1 MAGEEE
7 RVGSVNFNFLL
18 VVRGYIINEEVEA
31 VLPRPEQ
38 KDMTVKGVIKG
49 RTIELMEDIPIQ
61 DGATVDVSI
70 GIPNGR
76 PPLGSAAR
84 ILQTLKDAPQVDRDA
99 VDELERLIRDS
110 KRPVSAK
117 GVFDDE

>member
-1 MAGEEE
+1 
-7 RVGSVNFNFLL
+7 
-18 VVRGYIINEEVEA
+18 
-31 VLPRPEQ
+31 
-38 KDMTVKGVIKG
+38 MTVKGVIKG